1 MQNRAFNTLPL
12 PQLRNLL
19 LDPAPHKLVVLAG
32 PCLEETGEL
41 LLQTGGFSPRHFL
54 QVLGDKEVS
63 CLLPILL
70 PLALSPGHVAPMT
83 CCLLEPHSLLL
94 CGRMVVTHVLL
105 LSKPSPIAYYS
116 CGSRLGLWINQQ
128 TSQRPQMPHQIPGA
142 SWNRAGL
149 RPF

>member
-12 PQLRNLL
+12 LQLRNLL

-70 PLALSPGHVAPMT
+70 YLALSPGCVAPMT
-83 CCLLEPHSLLL
+83 CCLPEPYSLLL
-94 CGRMVVTHVLL
+94 CGGMVVTHVLL
-105 LSKPSPIAYYS
+105 SKPSPITYDS
-116 CGSRLGLWINQQ
+116 CGSRLGLWID
-128 TSQRPQMPHQIPGA
+128 
-142 SWNRAGL
+142 
-149 RPF
+149 